1 MLLSAGVLSL
11 LEEMISDSETCE
23 SATALYLNLSIL
35 DDAKPEIG
43 LSKALDFLVQLLLA
57 DNPAGISCKHDALHT
72 IYNISTVVT
81 NTPALLASG
90 IICALQS
97 LLTDHATPEGL
108 AWTEKALAVVINLAY
123 SEAGKDAIVTTPGMI
138 SCLAAVLDTGE
149 PAEQELVVSCLLVL
163 CNGDERCSHLV
174 LQEGVIPALVSVSVT
189 GSPRG
194 MERAQ
199 RLLQLF
205 REQRQHEPPPAAA
218 PVSTPAPAPVP
229 QVTSGGGGGGGGG
242 NNGKLVK
249 SLHKSKSKKL
259 VRTLSSM
266 WKVYQCYGE

>member
-229 QVTSGGGGGGGGG
+229 QVTSGGGGGGG